1 MCLSLAALREGLEMS
16 PAAVYN
22 GAIRT
27 GFDSAQGEASVR
39 IGIPRSLFYYKHP
52 RLWTTFFTELGQE
65 VVLSP
70 PTNRQTMEAAVR
82 YGEDESCL
90 AVKLVFGHIS
100 YLADKCDQIFAPA
113 YYGLEP
119 GRYSCPKFLGVPDI
133 SKSIFGPEIQFLRCE
148 VEDGRFEPGMLQ
160 LGNSLSNDKRRIRQA
175 VRLGLEARSQTKREL
190 HEKYQQQLASQR
202 PKIVVIGHQYVIH
215 DSYANL
221 NLLAKLKDRG
231 MEVITIDSVPHMPVE
246 SFLKWDFA
254 YETMGQLS
262 QVLAHN
268 IAGAIVLSNFNCGV
282 DAITV
287 PFVEDKLERHDIPC
301 MHLVLDEHTGEAG
314 LITRVDTFVDT
325 VRMRRRA

>member
-1 MCLSLAALREGLEMS
+1 MTQVE
-16 PAAVYN
+16 VYN
-22 GAIRT
+22 SGIRT
-27 GFDSAQGEASVR
+27 GHDCALGGASVK

-52 RLWTTFFTELGQE
+52 HLWTTFFSELGQE

-70 PTNRQTMEAAVR
+70 PTNRQTVEAAIR

-133 SKSIFGPEIQFLRCE
+133 SKSIFGPQIQFLRCE
-148 VEDGRFEPGMLQ
+148 VEDGEFEPGMLQ
-160 LGNSLSNDKRRIRQA
+160 LGRTLTTDKHKIRRA
-175 VRLGLEARSQTKREL
+175 VTLGLEAQFRHKQEL
-190 HEKYQQQLASQR
+190 HEKYQQQLASKNPR
-202 PKIVVIGHQYVIH
+202 IVVIGHHYVIH

-221 NLLAKLKDRG
+221 NLLAKLEDRG
-231 MEVITIDSVPHMPVE
+231 MEVITIDRVPKTPLE
-246 SFLKWDFA
+246 SFLRWDFA
-254 YETMGQLS
+254 YETMGQLNE
-262 QVLAHN
+262 VVAHD

-287 PFVEDKLERHDIPC
+287 PFVEDELERRNIPC

-325 VRMRRRA
+325 VQMRRRA